1 MQSHNMHLLLVRDDG
16 ADLLVQLDRLLSQ
29 GIRVRGGTDHLR
41 RPPGAEGDL
50 VVAHVLRGREEREGP
65 GEEGLTGSSRGNREQ

>member
-29 GIRVRGGTDHLR
+29 GVRMRDGADHLR

-50 VVAHVLRGREEREGP
+50 VVAHVLRGREEREGQ
-65 GEEGLTGSSRGNREQ
+65 GEEGLTGSTRGNREQ